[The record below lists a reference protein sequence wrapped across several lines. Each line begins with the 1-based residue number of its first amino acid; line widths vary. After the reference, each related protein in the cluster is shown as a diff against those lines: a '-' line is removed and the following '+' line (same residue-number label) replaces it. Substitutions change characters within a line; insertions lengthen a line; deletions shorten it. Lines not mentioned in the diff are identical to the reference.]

1 MSKKILSVAL
11 ALIMLLS
18 VVSVSASALENVTEY
33 PVILVPGYSGSNLAR
48 IEDDGSRTLVWYA
61 DFNEIPS
68 LILKRIVD
76 IGKGLVLTAEGDAH
90 YLGEVIG
97 QEAEGFL
104 GHLKCNPD
112 GSSVQNIE
120 VFNASAQDTNHA
132 YIRSSDELPDELI
145 GEPELMAEIEQYI
158 GDNMIFSFTED
169 WRMSVLDCAARLDS
183 YIQEV
188 KAYTGKDKVN
198 LIAVSHGGQVTATYL
213 SLYGY
218 KQDVDN
224 AVLTVPAAGGAA
236 LAYDIMS
243 ENLHLDEYT
252 LVYFLEH
259 GMVSESEFK
268 WLVEAQELGFLDVV
282 LEGALPYVKNV
293 IGNFGS
299 IWDFIP
305 AEYYDD
311 LKEQFL
317 DPELN
322 AAIIEKSDI
331 VHYEIMPN
339 YHEALTKC
347 VEEYGMNVSIIAGT
361 GNPSVTGLQENS
373 DAIIT
378 TNDSTGATCAPY
390 GLRFNDG
397 YAPLGTTCADPAHHH
412 VSPSLEV
419 DGSTAYLPENTWYVD
434 QLFHGMTFLDDY
446 SRTLAVKLLLT
457 DEITDVYSD
466 PDYPQFHASTN
477 ASNTVFA
484 KFDASEEGFL
494 SSDDKNIIITNIS
507 KEHSITLS
515 SITFGGV
522 EYTAQLLGFRTIAP
536 GESAKISL
544 TGKLPEVSNQ
554 LVQVTVNYYCDNLL
568 NALGTRTFD
577 FTLMNG
583 ANAEYD
589 AEEPYV
595 ASEYTKPVDSILGEQ
610 TSDKLNTFGIR
621 DIISFFID
629 LFYSIMA
636 TLGLTRFINK

>member
-1 MSKKILSVAL
+1 MKKKILSV
-11 ALIMLLS
+11 IMAVVMLMT
-18 VVSVSASALENVTEY
+18 VVSVSAAAADVTEY

-48 IEDDGSRTLVWYA
+48 VEEDGSRTLVWYA

-76 IGKGLVLTAEGDAH
+76 IGKGLVLTAEGTPQ
-90 YLGEVIG
+90 YLGEVVG

-104 GHLKCNPD
+104 GDLKCNPD

-120 VFNASAQDTNHA
+120 IFNSSAQDTNHA
-132 YIRSSDELPDELI
+132 YIRSCDELPDDLI
-145 GEPELMAEIEQYI
+145 GEPELMAEIQQYI
-158 GDNMIFSFTED
+158 DEDMIFSLTED

-259 GMVSESEFK
+259 GMVSEDEFK
-268 WLVEAQELGFLDVV
+268 WLVEAQQFGFLDEV

-305 AEYYDD
+305 AEYYDE
-311 LKEQFL
+311 LKELYL
-317 DPELN
+317 DPVEN

-347 VEEYGMNVSIIAGT
+347 IEEYGMNVSIIAGT

-390 GLRFNDG
+390 GLRYNDG

-419 DGSTAYLPENTWYVD
+419 DGTTAYIPENTWYVD

-457 DEITDVYSD
+457 DDITDVYSD
-466 PDYPQFHASTN
+466 PAYPQFHTSTN
-477 ASNTVFA
+477 ASNAVFA
-484 KFDASEEGFL
+484 KFDVSEEGFL
-494 SSDDKNIIITNIS
+494 SSADKNIIITNIS
-507 KEHSITLS
+507 KEHSITLTS
-515 SITFGGV
+515 VTFGGV
-522 EYTAQLLGFRTIAP
+522 SYTAQLLGLRTLEP
-536 GESAKISL
+536 GQSAKISL

-554 LVQVTVNYYCDNLL
+554 LVQVTVDYYSDNLL
-568 NALGTRTFD
+568 SLLGTRTFD

-583 ANAEYD
+583 ENAAFDTENPLVSSD
-589 AEEPYV
+589 CAKAIDEV
-595 ASEYTKPVDSILGEQ
+595 LGEDAAQ
-610 TSDKLNTFGIR
+610 KVNDAGVGGLV
-621 DIISFFID
+621 SFFIE
-629 LFYSIMA
+629 LFWSIMA
-636 TLGLTRFINK
+636 TLGLTRFIKK